1 MGDNHTGWIYVPDI
15 VFVGA
20 ADCIGWVADITN
32 LQANVN
38 LHQSIASSLGI
49 VEFYVLGVDLKV
61 SSFKEISGQ
70 GMGEG
75 DLVEVGIG

>member
-1 MGDNHTGWIYVPDI
+1 MDT
-15 VFVGA
+15 
-20 ADCIGWVADITN
+20 
-32 LQANVN
+32 
-38 LHQSIASSLGI
+38 
-49 VEFYVLGVDLKV
+49 EFYVLGVDLKV

>member
-1 MGDNHTGWIYVPDI
+1 MGDNHTGWIHVPDI

-20 ADCIGWVADITN
+20 ADCTGWVADVTN

-38 LHQSIASSLGI
+38 LRQSIASSLGI
-49 VEFYVLGVDLKV
+49 LEFYVLGIDLKV
-61 SSFKEISGQ
+61 SSFNGISGQ
-70 GMGEG
+70 GMREG